1 MIRRRSVIPI
11 VRLDTSMNQRRLFGA
26 CLGFLALPALLC
38 SGLMLW
44 VRSQTTY
51 YVSAY
56 RAASVV
62 DSGSNEQWRRRLYP
76 VAFEYCTLELEW
88 YTYDNPDITAGPYKL
103 FVVVTPT
110 TPLLEF
116 VEVVSVHIHSER
128 GATYT
133 LAPSNGS
140 VLTIAVNDDQ
150 DSFSGKTEGSLAFD
164 FEAKEEITTTMVLQ
178 FGLGSKLTTETL
190 TLRWKPVRVRYWT
203 SIV

>member
-1 MIRRRSVIPI
+1 MNRRR
-11 VRLDTSMNQRRLFGA
+11 LLLA
-26 CLGFLALPALLC
+26 CLGFLALPVLLC
-38 SGLMLW
+38 IGLMLW

-62 DSGSNEQWRRRLYP
+62 DSGSNEQWRCRLYS
-76 VAFEYCTLELEW
+76 VDFDYCTLELEW
-88 YTYDNPDITAGPYKL
+88 YTYDNPDVTAGPYKL
-103 FVVVTPT
+103 FVVVTPK
-110 TPLLEF
+110 TPLLES
-116 VEVVSVHIHSER
+116 VEVVSLHIHSDR
-128 GATYT
+128 GATYI
-133 LAPSNGS
+133 LAPTDRS

-150 DSFSGKTEGSLAFD
+150 DRFSGKTARSLAFD

-178 FGLGSKLTTETL
+178 FRLGCDVETETL